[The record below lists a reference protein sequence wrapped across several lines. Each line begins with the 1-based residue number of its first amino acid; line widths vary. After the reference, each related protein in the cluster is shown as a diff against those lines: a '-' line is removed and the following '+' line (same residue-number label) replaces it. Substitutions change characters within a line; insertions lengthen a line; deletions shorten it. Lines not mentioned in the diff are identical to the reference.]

1 MQFDIIHLTDF
12 PEGGE
17 PMLTIQLS
25 PQLHHAVK
33 WAKMHV
39 TDALTDIQSISSR
52 ISSSE
57 SKVLVST
64 LKNSKG
70 KVKREEL
77 NSYWN

>member
-1 MQFDIIHLTDF
+1 
-12 PEGGE
+12 
-17 PMLTIQLS
+17 MLTIQLS

-39 TDALTDIQSISSR
+39 TEDALTDIQSISSR

-57 SKVLVST
+57 SKVLLST

-77 NSYWN
+77 NTYWM